1 MFLSKHVLYC
11 LRCPFPF
18 WQQMGGDIM
27 YNLVTDLVVAVAAG
41 VIVRYICKWLDVQ
54 FKAGKH

>member
-18 WQQMGGDIM
+18 WQQMGADIM

-41 VIVRYICKWLDVQ
+41 VIVRYICKWLDDWI
-54 FKAGKH
+54 